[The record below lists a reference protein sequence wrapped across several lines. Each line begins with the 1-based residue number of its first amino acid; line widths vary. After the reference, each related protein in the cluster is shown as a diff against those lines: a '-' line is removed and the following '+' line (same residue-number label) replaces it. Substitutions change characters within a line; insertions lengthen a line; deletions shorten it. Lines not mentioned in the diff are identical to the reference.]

1 MDINSVNNL
10 INTTTFPIALVIILL
25 FAGYRLFNK
34 YIAPLVQS
42 CIESNKEFVISLE
55 KINNKIDAV
64 DEHVG
69 NVDDK
74 VENVDEQIANINK
87 KIEEIKE
94 KLN

>member
-1 MDINSVNNL
+1 MDINSISNL

-25 FAGYRLFNK
+25 FAGYTLFNK

-42 CIESNKEFVISLE
+42 CIESNREFVISLE
-55 KINNKIDAV
+55 KLNNKIDAV

-74 VENVDEQIANINK
+74 VVSVDKKVDDINK
-87 KIEEIKE
+87 KIEKIAE